1 MKSTAS
7 INGMAIAIVA
17 LGIGLVGCGSTSGS
31 NNSSNKT
38 STTTTIGKTSTTTTT
53 AKTQAKVAPRTTA
66 PGPNPTIA
74 SYIQQNGITDTPV
87 HRGDPGAPAINLPIP
102 DGWADAGPDTPATAY
117 WAIVDN
123 GPEAAKYTP
132 SIVATVSKLV
142 GNVDQ
147 QKLLDLAPGELK
159 NLPGFK
165 PMGDGSTTIL
175 GRFSGLPIG
184 RDLGARRPDK
194 GGRAENRRNPPAS
207 DAVYL
212 LRLNADC
219 LDDQIG
225 QALDRDDHHRR
236 TDDDHRVSIFRL
248 RGSPLF
254 RGDEQVLP
262 AHDAV
267 AEVLLGECNELGVE
281 SGSEHRIVADGAVG
295 VDRRAVMVFEV
306 VVHSVGAVEAVDRLA
321 FPAER

>member
-1 MKSTAS
+1 MKRPAE
-7 INGMAIAIVA
+7 INGVAIAIMA

-38 STTTTIGKTSTTTTT
+38 STTTTIGKTTTTTT
-53 AKTQAKVAPRTTA
+53 AKAQAKVAPRTTA

-165 PMGDGSTTIL
+165 PMGDGSTTTLAGFPAYQL
-175 GRFSGLPIG
+175 GGTWVQDGQTKAVAQKTVVI
-184 RDLGARRPDK
+184 A
-194 GGRAENRRNPPAS
+194 AS

-219 LDDQIG
+219 LEDQIG
-225 QALDRDDHHRR
+225 QALPA
-236 TDDDHRVSIFRL
+236 TITI
-248 RGSPLF
+248 
-254 RGDEQVLP
+254 DEQAKITV
-262 AHDAV
+262 
-267 AEVLLGECNELGVE
+267 
-281 SGSEHRIVADGAVG
+281 
-295 VDRRAVMVFEV
+295 
-306 VVHSVGAVEAVDRLA
+306 
-321 FPAER
+321 